1 MSQRHPIDV
10 FFRRRLAKYD
20 AGAPMHIWD
29 KIQAHQQRR
38 RQLRRLYWLG
48 TSVSA
53 VALLIFLA
61 YPKTD
66 PANSGLS
73 THNGVGAVTESAPVL
88 PAAPDKASAGKAFSS
103 QPATAPDDATNLPS
117 FSQPVAA
124 AASKT
129 AGATAVRPVGGQA
142 ELQPDIRMPIA
153 GTAEVYSTGAQP
165 QESESTPVLAEA
177 DSYANSAETTDLPVY
192 QPAAPYTPAT
202 VGSEPTTAPVHI
214 AAEDNY
220 GSRMTGP
227 HVRAHTQWVAPLP
240 PARQAQSHLSTTPDW
255 HHFKP
260 STGCAGLQIRSPHW
274 GLEILGGPLAA
285 YQGLSARTPEQE
297 SYLSMRKA
305 TERNRFSLGTQF
317 RLLYQMPAG
326 LRLRLG
332 VQYLH
337 VNQLF
342 TYENPDIM
350 EIRIVPQLGNNGEII
365 GSDTI
370 YTPVLHHTNNRY
382 QWVNIPLLVGY
393 EFKKNKLRL
402 GALVGPVFNL
412 RFDATGEM
420 IAPDSRLPATFGNKG
435 ESVTIPAYRTH
446 AGIGWYGG
454 INASINIYGRYSLFT
469 EASVQRFHRSI
480 TVADYPLTHQPWIG
494 SMLLGLRTRL

>member
-48 TSVSA
+48 ASVSSI
-53 VALLIFLA
+53 ALLIFLA

-66 PANSGLS
+66 PANAGLS
-73 THNGVGAVTESAPVL
+73 TQHGAAAVAENAPAA
-88 PAAPDKASAGKAFSS
+88 PAAPDKTAAGKTFST
-103 QPATAPDDATNLPS
+103 QPATAPAAAPNQPS
-117 FSQPVAA
+117 FSQLLAA
-124 AASKT
+124 AASKA
-129 AGATAVRPVGGQA
+129 AGATAVRPTGGQA
-142 ELQPDIRMPIA
+142 EVQPDIHMPTA
-153 GTAEVYSTGAQP
+153 GTAGVYATDAQSLEG
-165 QESESTPVLAEA
+165 ESAPVLAETG
-177 DSYANSAETTDLPVY
+177 SYAHSAETADLPVY
-192 QPAAPYTPAT
+192 EPATPNTPAT
-202 VGSEPTTAPVHI
+202 LDSEPILVPVHI
-214 AAEDNY
+214 AVEDNY
-220 GSRMTGP
+220 ESRMTGP

-260 STGCAGLQIRSPHW
+260 STGCAGLQIRSSHW
-274 GLEILGGPLAA
+274 GLEILGGPVTT
-285 YQGLSARTPEQE
+285 YQGLSARTQEQE

-332 VQYLH
+332 AQYLH

-382 QWVNIPLLVGY
+382 QWVNIPLLIGY

-435 ESVTIPAYRTH
+435 ESVSIPAYRTH

-454 INASINIYGRYSLFT
+454 INASVNIYGRYSLFT
-469 EASVQRFHRSI
+469 EASVQRFQRSL
-480 TVADYPLTHQPWIG
+480 TAADYPLTHQPWIG